1 MEVHVPRTESWSG
14 KARRTVLC
22 AVMLLLVMSAAPAV
36 ARASVTATTADTSR
50 DSVTLNRYERAMLG
64 LINKARS
71 NRGLATLR
79 LRASLYRAAK
89 SHSRSMI
96 RRDYFSHTSR
106 DGSTVAQRCKRAG
119 YTSSGY
125 SSWQVGEVIG
135 LGSGSRGTAAAI
147 FKMWMNSSAHRKV
160 ILAARWRD
168 IGVGRA
174 SGTYKGVDGVRIFT
188 VDFGRRTR

>member
-168 IGVGRA
+168 VGVGRA